1 MPAMIENDDLITESA
16 HERLIAGKGG
26 MAYYLCPAPAC
37 EMLVH
42 REDTGNH
49 ALTCLPLRKEVAS

>member
-1 MPAMIENDDLITESA
+1 MRDKDDLTTDAA
-16 HERLIAGKGG
+16 HELLCASLGPVH
-26 MAYYLCPAPAC
+26 YLCPGC
-37 EMLVH
+37 DLLVH

>member
-1 MPAMIENDDLITESA
+1 MIENDDLITESA
-16 HERLIAGKGG
+16 HERLIASLGPVH
-26 MAYYLCPAPAC
+26 YLCPGC
-37 EMLVH
+37 DLLVH